1 MREISTDNYGPAAK
15 ELIAQATAAQRPVT
29 LIFSAPD
36 ASAQPALRAMTDQT
50 VSKNR
55 RVRMPHDA
63 QALQAGL
70 WLLFD
75 FMTESHDISQQIATP
90 SGSYWHGILHR
101 REPDAFNSK
110 YWMARVGE
118 HPIFPELMDD
128 AKELAQ
134 NAPNC
139 AGAPIFSKLASLKKW
154 DGAWFADQCC
164 SAQNAEVTEILLAIQ
179 RREWALLFDYNFTK
193 AFA

>member
-1 MREISTDNYGPAAK
+1 MREILTDNYGPLTKDLVAK
-15 ELIAQATAAQRPVT
+15 ATAEKRPHT
-29 LIFSAPD
+29 LIF
-36 ASAQPALRAMTDQT
+36 ASPEKGAEAQLKQMSDQT

-63 QALQAGL
+63 QALQAAL

-75 FMTESHDISQQIATP
+75 FMPESHDISQAIATP

-118 HPIFPELMDD
+118 HPIFPELLED
-128 AKELAQ
+128 ARELA
-134 NAPNC
+134 ATHSD
-139 AGAPIFSKLASLKKW
+139 FSKIVTSQKIW
-154 DGAWFADQCC
+154 DARWFTDQCC
-164 SAQNAEVTEILLAIQ
+164 AQNDEPATEILLAIQ
-179 RREWALLFDYNFTK
+179 RREWTLLFDYNFTK